1 MISSPKAAKRELP
14 ALLGFAAGCSCN
26 SHTSPRCSRQYHICH
41 RSFHPN
47 LTWNRVSLALD
58 YLSRIGKIVKAKPKS
73 IEVKVS

>member
-1 MISSPKAAKRELP
+1 MISSPKAAK
-14 ALLGFAAGCSCN
+14 
-26 SHTSPRCSRQYHICH
+26 CSRQYHICH